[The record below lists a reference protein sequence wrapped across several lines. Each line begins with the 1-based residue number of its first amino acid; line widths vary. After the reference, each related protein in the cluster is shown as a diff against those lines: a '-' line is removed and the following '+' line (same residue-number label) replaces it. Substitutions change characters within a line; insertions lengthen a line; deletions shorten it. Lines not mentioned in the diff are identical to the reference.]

1 VRFWLSLNFEP
12 WDQLLELAKA
22 AEECGF
28 EGVVLPDHI
37 VVPAEDTT
45 LHPSGYPL
53 NPAEPFLEPLIAFA
67 AMASVTTR
75 LRFLS
80 DVIVVPL
87 RDPFLLAKQ
96 LATLAILSRD
106 RVVLGT
112 GTGWLKEEFE
122 AVGQGWHTRGKRMDE
137 GLDIM
142 VDFWKDG
149 WAELR
154 GRHFDLPRSGMFPV
168 PSQPIP
174 IWIGGHSS
182 AAARRAARFDGY
194 MPMRP
199 LDDVCRAE
207 FAQIDRIRQE
217 TGLTGPF
224 ERIAFMPE
232 DSGVGADELAER
244 DGIGSMIVR
253 PWEQYSAMGYARKS
267 AAAGKAVPF
276 TPVPLAEKLA
286 AADNFAERMLR

>member
-12 WDQLLELAKA
+12 WDQLLDLARA
-22 AEECGF
+22 AEDFGF
-28 EGVVLPDHI
+28 EGVVLPDHV

-53 NPAEPFLEPLIAFA
+53 NPEEVFLEPLIAFA

-80 DVIVVPL
+80 DVVVVPL

-96 LATLAILSRD
+96 LATLAVLSRG

-112 GTGWLKEEFE
+112 GTGWLKEEFD
-122 AVGQGWHTRGKRMDE
+122 AVGQGWQDRGRRMDE
-137 GLDIM
+137 CLQIM
-142 VDFWKDG
+142 TDFWDDG
-149 WAELR
+149 WAELH
-154 GRHFDLPRSGMFPV
+154 GQHFELPRSGMFPV
-168 PSQPIP
+168 PAEPVP
-174 IWIGGHSS
+174 VWIGGHSR

-199 LDDVCRAE
+199 LNEESRAE
-207 FAQIDRIRQE
+207 FAEIDRLRDE
-217 TGLTGPF
+217 AGRTGPF
-224 ERIAFMPE
+224 ERIAFMAE
-232 DSGVGADELAER
+232 VDRGAADELAGR
-244 DGIGSMIVR
+244 DGIGSVIVR

-267 AAAGKAVPF
+267 AEAGTLVPF
-276 TPVPLAEKLA
+276 TPLPLAEKLTA
-286 AADNFAERMLR
+286 AENFADRVLR

>member
-12 WDQLLELAKA
+12 SDQLLELARA
-22 AEECGF
+22 AEDFGF

-37 VVPAEDTT
+37 VVPADDTT

-53 NPAEPFLEPLIAFA
+53 KPDEPFLEPLVAFA
-67 AMASVTTR
+67 AMAAVTTR
-75 LRFLS
+75 LRFLP
-80 DVIVVPL
+80 DVLVVPL

-96 LATLAILSRD
+96 LATLAVISGD

-112 GTGWLKEEFE
+112 GTGWLKEEFD
-122 AVGQGWHTRGKRMDE
+122 AVGQGWHDRGKRMDE

-149 WAELR
+149 WAQLR

-168 PSQPIP
+168 PSRPIP
-174 IWIGGHSS
+174 VWIGGHSM

-199 LDDVCRAE
+199 LDEVTRAE
-207 FAQIDRIRQE
+207 YAEIDRIRQDAGISE
-217 TGLTGPF
+217 PF
-224 ERIAFMPE
+224 ERIAFMA
-232 DSGVGADELAER
+232 DLIGASADELAER
-244 DGIGSMIVR
+244 DGIGSVIVR
-253 PWEQYSAMGYARKS
+253 PWEQYSAMGYAAKS
-267 AAAGKAVPF
+267 AAAGKLVPF

-286 AADNFAERMLR
+286 AAENFAARMLR

>member
-53 NPAEPFLEPLIAFA
+53 NPDEPFLEPLIAFA

-96 LATLAILSRD
+96 LATLAVLSRN

-122 AVGQGWHTRGKRMDE
+122 VVGQGWHNRGKRMDE

-149 WAELR
+149 WAQLR

-207 FAQIDRIRQE
+207 FAEIDRIRRDL
-217 TGLTGPF
+217 GLTGPF
-224 ERIAFMPE
+224 ERIAFMPD

-244 DGIGSMIVR
+244 DGIGSMVVR

-267 AAAGKAVPF
+267 AIAGKRVTF
-276 TPVPLAEKLA
+276 TPLPLAQKLA
-286 AADNFAERMLR
+286 AANNFAERMLR